1 MTQLRRSTAAGRPW
15 VERTDLL
22 VEALRTMKRNYAVAF
37 LARVLYGASYE
48 LIAEKLHVSKEE
60 AVVSCGIGASLLR
73 HPSRSQRLRDVL
85 DDSDEGA
92 LIVDKGLRDLIRSWH
107 LEETFASLCR
117 QCEQPMEIVGSVY
130 ENVGR
135 PRRYCSNACRQR
147 AYRARKRPGQTHGG

>member
-1 MTQLRRSTAAGRPW
+1 
-15 VERTDLL
+15 
-22 VEALRTMKRNYAVAF
+22 MKRNYAVAF